1 MKFIELTMRSDPTG
15 RLLLNTN
22 NIASIYLKIK
32 ALRGAG
38 MADVTVIQE
47 TTSEDNCW
55 EVTETI
61 DEVIALLRKQDVQV
75 EDQASLK
82 AEIARLKKD
91 KLEFNAQCFHKDET
105 ISVLEKRITE
115 LELENRSLVERMN
128 RMALKPNQAVIE
140 YFYPKYNPITKRLE
154 NLPTKECLCIVELYS
169 GEYEIVWWIS
179 AGFEETGWDGYCVD
193 EVKSWAYLPKG
204 VTNE

>member
-1 MKFIELTMRSDPTG
+1 MSKIICQCGDAIQPNDDALCGTCALDFHDNKRAIE
-15 RLLLNTN
+15 RLKRELAAVKNENTN
-22 NIASIYLKIK
+22 
-32 ALRGAG
+32 
-38 MADVTVIQE
+38 
-47 TTSEDNCW
+47 
-55 EVTETI
+55 
-61 DEVIALLRKQDVQV
+61 
-75 EDQASLK
+75 LK
-82 AEIARLKKD
+82 AEIVQLKKD

-105 ISVLEKRITE
+105 ISVLKNRITE
-115 LELENRSLVERMN
+115 LEFDNRSLVEQIN
-128 RMALKPNQAVIE
+128 KMALKPNQAVIE

-169 GEYEIVWWIS
+169 GKYEIVWWIS

>member
-1 MKFIELTMRSDPTG
+1 MTKQEYVAKRVSGRSMGFSP
-15 RLLLNTN
+15 
-22 NIASIYLKIK
+22 I
-32 ALRGAG
+32 
-38 MADVTVIQE
+38 
-47 TTSEDNCW
+47 
-55 EVTETI
+55 
-61 DEVIALLRKQDVQV
+61 
-75 EDQASLK
+75 
-82 AEIARLKKD
+82 AEIVNDSMIKDEYISSLEIEIAQLKKD

-105 ISVLEKRITE
+105 ISVLKNRITE
-115 LELENRSLVERMN
+115 LEFDNRSFVEQVN
-128 RMALKPNQAVIE
+128 KMALKPNQAVIE

-204 VTNE
+204 MTNE

>member
-1 MKFIELTMRSDPTG
+1 MTNQEYEAKRESGRSMGFSPIAEIVNDSMIKDEY
-15 RLLLNTN
+15 
-22 NIASIYLKIK
+22 IASI
-32 ALRGAG
+32 
-38 MADVTVIQE
+38 
-47 TTSEDNCW
+47 
-55 EVTETI
+55 EV
-61 DEVIALLRKQDVQV
+61 EVAQ
-75 EDQASLK
+75 
-82 AEIARLKKD
+82 LKKD

-105 ISVLEKRITE
+105 ISVLKNRITE
-115 LELENRSLVERMN
+115 LELDNRSLVEQMN
-128 RMALKPNQAVIE
+128 QMALKPNQAVIE